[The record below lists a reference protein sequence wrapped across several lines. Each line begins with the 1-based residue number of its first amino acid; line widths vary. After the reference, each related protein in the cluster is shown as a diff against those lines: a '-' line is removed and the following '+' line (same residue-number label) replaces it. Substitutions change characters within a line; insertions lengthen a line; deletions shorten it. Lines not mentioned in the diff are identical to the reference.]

1 MAAVG
6 SPVSLQSADALALTE
21 HASAGD
27 AVHADDL
34 RRCGIAGGP
43 EVADDRRSADPEL
56 LGDPAD
62 RMPLPN
68 SCPDE
73 ALSPSSAP
81 CA

>member
-1 MAAVG
+1 MAALG
-6 SPVSLQSADALALTE
+6 SPVSFQSADALALIE
-21 HASAGD
+21 HAIAGD

-34 RRCGIAGGP
+34 RQCGIAGGP
-43 EVADDRRSADPEL
+43 GLADDRRSADPEL

-68 SCPDE
+68 WCPDE